1 MAEKKRLTS
10 LDAFRGLTIAGMIL
24 VNNPG
29 DWSHVFRPLLHAKWN
44 GWTPTDWIF
53 PFFLFIMGVAMAL
66 SLRVRIETI
75 VHKVAIWVKI
85 IRRTLLLFGLGLV
98 LSAFREYSVSLA
110 RFGWILLVLVVLA
123 AAVALYLRL
132 TVEDASGRWQ
142 KAREMWQASAFFIV
156 LGVVLAGFYSFNF
169 STVRIP
175 GVLQRIA
182 LCYLVV
188 SAMMVL
194 LPKSRD
200 RWIAMSGL
208 IVIYLLIMYLVNVP
222 GHGRGVFTAE
232 GHASGYFDRLIF
244 GEKHLWRGTK
254 VYDPE
259 GIVTTLP
266 AILSTFL
273 GLQFGRVL
281 VHVSDHKERLFQWL
295 ALGSFLTVLG
305 LTLDFLIPINK
316 QLWTPTYSI
325 FMAGMGGLFLAG
337 CYWLIDV
344 KGKTAWAQPFVMM
357 GMNPLIIF
365 WFSGFLVR
373 NMYLIDIGETN
384 LRNWLYVNGYTSWL
398 GDTNIAS
405 LLFALSNVAFW
416 LLVGWVMY
424 RRRWFV
430 KV

>member
-1 MAEKKRLTS
+1 
-10 LDAFRGLTIAGMIL
+10 
-24 VNNPG
+24 
-29 DWSHVFRPLLHAKWN
+29 
-44 GWTPTDWIF
+44 
-53 PFFLFIMGVAMAL
+53 
-66 SLRVRIETI
+66 
-75 VHKVAIWVKI
+75 
-85 IRRTLLLFGLGLV
+85 
-98 LSAFREYSVSLA
+98 
-110 RFGWILLVLVVLA
+110 
-123 AAVALYLRL
+123 VALYLRL
-132 TVEDASGRWQ
+132 TVEDASLRWQ
-142 KAREMWQASAFFIV
+142 KAREMWQASAFFVV

-188 SAMMVL
+188 SAMLVL

-200 RWIAMSGL
+200 RWIAMTGL
-208 IVIYLLIMYLVNVP
+208 IVVYLIIMYLVNVP

-232 GHASGYFDRLIF
+232 GHASGYIDRLVL
-244 GEKHLWRGTK
+244 GAKHLWRGTK

-259 GIVTTLP
+259 GLVTTLP
-266 AILSTFL
+266 AVLSTFL

-325 FMAGMGGLFLAG
+325 FMAGLGGLFLTG

-373 NMYLIDIGETN
+373 NMSLIHVGESN
-384 LRNWLYVNGYTSWL
+384 VRNWLYVNGYTSWM

-405 LLFALSNVAFW
+405 LLFALSNVVFW
-416 LLVGWVMY
+416 LLVGWLMY